1 MRVWTNGCFDLLH
14 IGHIE
19 LFRYARTLG
28 HELVVGID
36 ADARVKAAK
45 GPQRPINV
53 CEDRKQM
60 LEAIRHI
67 DKVVV
72 FDNDDSLREAIRANN
87 IEILVVGSDWVGKPV
102 IGAELVTKVIFFDRI
117 GDYSTT
123 QLIEKID
130 NDLRI

>member
-19 LFRYARTLG
+19 LFKYAKTLG
-28 HELVVGID
+28 HELIVGID
-36 ADARVKAAK
+36 TDARVRTAK
-45 GPQRPINV
+45 GPQRPINP

-72 FDNDDSLREAIRANN
+72 FDDDDSLREAIRDND
-87 IEILVVGSDWVGKPV
+87 IQTLVVGSDWIGKRV
-102 IGAELVTKVIFFDRI
+102 IGAELVTQVIFFDRI